1 MAAGVLSNLTVLVVD
16 DKEPIRELICG
27 ILENFGVPD
36 VREAADGNSAFQ
48 DMQSHA
54 PDAVITDLKMQP
66 IDGLSF
72 TRSVRT
78 DPASPVPNV
87 PILMVTGHCEK
98 RHVEEAR
105 DAGVTDFIAMPVT
118 ANTIAERLT
127 SAIQRPREFVRARAF
142 VGPDRR
148 RRQLPLVE
156 TAKRRESDW
165 TRNTDIAEPAGAQ
178 AASA

>member
-1 MAAGVLSNLTVLVVD
+1 MSAGVLSDLTVLVVD

-27 ILENFGVPD
+27 ILETFGV
-36 VREAADGNSAFQ
+36 RKIRQASDGRGAFR
-48 DMQSHA
+48 DMQLHA
-54 PDAVITDLKMQP
+54 PDAVITDLMMQP
-66 IDGLSF
+66 VDGLAF

-78 DPASPVPNV
+78 DPSCPAPDV

-98 RHVEEAR
+98 HHVEEAR

-148 RRQLPLVE
+148 RRQLPMVSS
-156 TAKRRESDW
+156 ASRRESD
-165 TRNTDIAEPAGAQ
+165 RSHAAETGAR
-178 AASA
+178 ASAHG

>member
-1 MAAGVLSNLTVLVVD
+1 MSSGVLSNLTVLVVD

-36 VREAADGNSAFQ
+36 VREAADGNGAFR

-54 PDAVITDLKMQP
+54 PDAVITDLKMEP
-66 IDGLSF
+66 VDGLSF
-72 TRSVRT
+72 TRAVRT
-78 DPASPVPNV
+78 DPGCPVPDV
-87 PILMVTGHCEK
+87 PILMVTGHSEK
-98 RHVEEAR
+98 HHVEEAR

-127 SAIQRPREFVRARAF
+127 SAVQRPRDFVRARAF

-165 TRNTDIAEPAGAQ
+165 TPNAELAEPAVAR
-178 AASA
+178 ASA

>member
-1 MAAGVLSNLTVLVVD
+1 MPPGVLSNLTVLVVD

-27 ILENFGVPD
+27 ILENFGVSD
-36 VREAADGNSAFQ
+36 VREAADGNGAFK

-54 PDAVITDLKMQP
+54 PDAVITDLMMQP
-66 IDGLSF
+66 VDGLSF

-78 DPASPVPNV
+78 DPGCPVPDV
-87 PILMVTGHCEK
+87 PILMVTGHSEK

-127 SAIQRPREFVRARAF
+127 SAVQRPRDFVRARAF

-165 TRNTDIAEPAGAQ
+165 TRNTEMAVQAGAQ
-178 AASA
+178 ASA